1 MTEEDPIPIPAPCY
15 EGDFPLNETLRS
27 NRRDARQPHAPL
39 RRLRRAQRRARQR
52 RPRLPRPL
60 RLCAGR
66 RRGGRSS
73 SCPASTACSTSTRD
87 CVIGINIFGS
97 CYGSTGP
104 GSIDPATG
112 KPYGP
117 TFPLI
122 GIRDIVRAQVKLIDH
137 LGIDRLKLAIGASI
151 GGMQV
156 LEWAI
161 LFPER
166 VARAVSIGVAPL
178 GAMGLGLNH
187 LQRQAIM
194 LDPAWQGGLYQ
205 PGHGPTG
212 GLALARALGMIS
224 YKSVPLLE
232 ERFAR
237 KPNRYGDE
245 NPYLSTS
252 AGQNGR
258 FDVAGY
264 LDYQG
269 ATSSPRFDAN
279 SYISITRT
287 MDIFDP
293 VRAHE
298 TPYVAYA
305 HHRAPHP
312 GRHLHR
318 LALPARRRP
327 LARRHHP
334 RRGHPLRLPRDGLQP
349 RPRRLPR
356 RTRPAGPAAD
366 ARLRVAA
373 GSMTKRDR
381 VRVLAGALS
390 FLFLLRDVSAGRPKP
405 AHPYRYSIVDMPVSL
420 AIGTIHTSE
429 FAPATHGY
437 WIMIQVEKP
446 LSFDQMRCMMGV
458 VSGPLDLKYCT
469 NDGPLLRADWTVLED
484 GQVVKS
490 GSSSTHGDD
499 MYTKDYIFKFLGDF
513 PAEAGKKYVVEV
525 KFTKD
530 GTPLNV
536 ANPHLII
543 VELGKE

>member
-1 MTEEDPIPIPAPCY
+1 MTEEDPIPIPEPSF
-15 EGDFPLNETLRS
+15 EGDFVLNETLSLESGEILVRPTLHYAVYGQLNADRS
-27 NRRDARQPHAPL
+27 NAVLVCHAL
-39 RRLRRAQRRARQR
+39 SGSAQVGAWWPQLF
-52 RPRLPRPL
+52 LPGDQGL
-60 RLCAGR
+60 LDL
-66 RRGGRSS
+66 S
-73 SCPASTACSTSTRD
+73 RD

-122 GIRDIVRAQVKLIDH
+122 GIRDIVNAQVKLIDH
-137 LGIDRLKLAIGASI
+137 LGIDCLKLAIGASI

-166 VARAVSIGVAPL
+166 VARAISIGVAPL

-194 LDPAWQGGLYQ
+194 LDPAWKGGYYER
-205 PGHGPTG
+205 GKGPTG
-212 GLALARALGMIS
+212 GLALARALGMVS

-245 NPYLSTS
+245 NPFISAS

-269 ATSSPRFDAN
+269 ESFIDRFDAN

-298 TPYVAYA
+298 TPYVAYSRITA
-305 HHRAPHP
+305 HVTLVGISTDWLFPPEDVRS
-312 GRHLHR
+312 
-318 LALPARRRP
+318 LAAII
-327 LARRHHP
+327 
-334 RRGHPLRLPRDGLQP
+334 Q
-349 RPRRLPR
+349 
-356 RTRPAGPAAD
+356 
-366 ARLRVAA
+366 AA
-373 GSMTKRDR
+373 GTRCDYREMASNHGHDAFLAEPDQL
-381 VRVLAGALS
+381 VR
-390 FLFLLRDVSAGRPKP
+390 LLT
-405 AHPYRYSIVDMPVSL
+405 PVF
-420 AIGTIHTSE
+420 E
-429 FAPATHGY
+429 
-437 WIMIQVEKP
+437 
-446 LSFDQMRCMMGV
+446 
-458 VSGPLDLKYCT
+458 
-469 NDGPLLRADWTVLED
+469 
-484 GQVVKS
+484 
-490 GSSSTHGDD
+490 
-499 MYTKDYIFKFLGDF
+499 
-513 PAEAGKKYVVEV
+513 
-525 KFTKD
+525 
-530 GTPLNV
+530 
-536 ANPHLII
+536 
-543 VELGKE
+543 

>member
-1 MTEEDPIPIPAPCY
+1 MTEEDPIPIPTPAF
-15 EGDFPLNETLRS
+15 EGDFVIHDVLSLESGEILVNPTLHYAVYGELNAA
-27 NRRDARQPHAPL
+27 RDNAVLVCHAL
-39 RRLRRAQRRARQR
+39 SGSAQVGAWWPQLF
-52 RPRLPRPL
+52 LPGDL
-60 RLCAGR
+60 GLLDL
-66 RRGGRSS
+66 S
-73 SCPASTACSTSTRD
+73 RD

-104 GSIDPATG
+104 SSIDPATG

-122 GIRDIVRAQVKLIDH
+122 SIRDIVNAQVKLIDH

-194 LDPAWQGGLYQ
+194 LDPAWQDGYYENGN
-205 PGHGPTG
+205 GPTG
-212 GLALARALGMIS
+212 GLALARALGMVS

-264 LDYQG
+264 LDYPG
-269 ATSSPRFDAN
+269 ESFISRFDPN

-298 TPYVAYA
+298 TPYVAYSRIAA
-305 HHRAPHP
+305 HLTLVGISTDWLFPPEDVRS
-312 GRHLHR
+312 
-318 LALPARRRP
+318 LAAIIR
-327 LARRHHP
+327 
-334 RRGHPLRLPRDGLQP
+334 
-349 RPRRLPR
+349 
-356 RTRPAGPAAD
+356 
-366 ARLRVAA
+366 AA
-373 GSMTKRDR
+373 GARCDYREMASNHGHDAFLAEPDR
-381 VRVLAGALS
+381 LVQ
-390 FLFLLRDVSAGRPKP
+390 LLNP
-405 AHPYRYSIVDMPVSL
+405 
-420 AIGTIHTSE
+420 
-429 FAPATHGY
+429 
-437 WIMIQVEKP
+437 
-446 LSFDQMRCMMGV
+446 
-458 VSGPLDLKYCT
+458 
-469 NDGPLLRADWTVLED
+469 
-484 GQVVKS
+484 
-490 GSSSTHGDD
+490 
-499 MYTKDYIFKFLGDF
+499 IF
-513 PAEAGKKYVVEV
+513 E
-525 KFTKD
+525 
-530 GTPLNV
+530 
-536 ANPHLII
+536 
-543 VELGKE
+543 